1 MTGRLNSTHFSRQP
15 PSVAQLHVAIVA
27 DVLLIET
34 GGVSRSILAIARE
47 LSSLDPNRLRISVVA
62 RRRPARLGDL
72 PFRRSFSPRVP
83 RLPGSVFA
91 FQRPVTLRGYD
102 IVHYMDSRPPLDF
115 PLGRTVTAVTQHGF
129 APLVLQ
135 GEMKVN
141 RRYRLLNRAL
151 LALAPRADLT
161 FTPSESERAE
171 LISRVNID
179 ASTVVAIHHGVDQHR
194 FFPPTDPAASRADA
208 RARFGIPGPYVLC
221 VANYQRK
228 KNPEGL
234 VDAFARIAPEFPEL
248 SLVLVGSEKPRFL
261 VVVERIRQL
270 GLERRVYTLGHVD
283 DDAGLRAL
291 YGGAEVF
298 ALPSLHESF
307 GMPVLEAMACGTPV
321 VASNVYSLP
330 EICGDAAELVDP
342 RSADEIA
349 AGLRSVLADPAR
361 AAELR
366 ELGVKRAGLF
376 TWRRSAERH
385 LEAYEAAAERRQLG
399 LQ

>member
-1 MTGRLNSTHFSRQP
+1 
-15 PSVAQLHVAIVA
+15 
-27 DVLLIET
+27 VLLLET

-47 LSSLDPNRLRISVVA
+47 LSSLDPTRVRITVVA
-62 RRRPARLGDL
+62 RRRPPRLGEL

-91 FQRPVTLRGYD
+91 VHRPLTLRGYD

-115 PLGRTVTAVTQHGF
+115 PLGRTITAITQHGF

-135 GEMKVN
+135 CEMTVN

-161 FTPSESERAE
+161 VTPSESERDE
-171 LISRVNID
+171 LVARIGID
-179 ASTVVAIHHGVDQHR
+179 PSTVVAVHHGVDHHR
-194 FFPPTDPAASRADA
+194 FYPPGDRAAVRSDA
-208 RARFGIPGPYVLC
+208 GARFGIPGPYVLC

-228 KNPEGL
+228 KNLERL
-234 VDAFARIAPEFPEL
+234 VDAFASIAPEFPQL
-248 SLVLVGSEKPRFL
+248 ALVLVGSEKPRFR

-270 GLERRVYTLGHVD
+270 GLERRVHTLGHVG

-342 RSADEIA
+342 RSSDAIA
-349 AGLRSVLADPAR
+349 AALRRVLARPER
-361 AAELR
+361 AEQLR
-366 ELGVKRAGLF
+366 ELGPSRAALF

-385 LEAYEAAAERRQLG
+385 LEAYEAAVDRRRDSG
-399 LQ
+399 L